1 MKKVFLYLASLFK
14 TEEEKLA
21 VDFDAIM
28 KEAAIE
34 KAKIESLSLHAKD
47 ELDNELKSLFAKAEA
62 EADRIKAGG
71 LLSLNRILDVAQV
84 DKAKLEALPT
94 EAKAKLSHEVKE
106 ILLKAASKV
115 S

>member
-62 EADRIKAGG
+62 EADPRSG
-71 LLSLNRILDVAQV
+71 V
-84 DKAKLEALPT
+84 
-94 EAKAKLSHEVKE
+94 
-106 ILLKAASKV
+106 
-115 S
+115 